1 MILDT
6 FFVIITLSNS
16 FKQFLVGSFKQFKTV
31 SNNFKFNIFQE
42 YFITNKLL
50 LLLLL
55 LINNYLVASLL

>member
-6 FFVIITLSNS
+6 FFVIIILSNS

-42 YFITNKLL
+42 NFITNKL